1 MRCRKCNHIYKPTGR
16 NRSCPQCGYEPP
28 PDRPRRR
35 TPPPSDRWAQIEDRV
50 ARAALIICPIIALMA
65 LVTGQM
71 LILGG
76 LLMVVMGSF
85 LVLYII
91 FGRFDNL
98 SSGGLTRGLSIG
110 FGFLMLAGGVGSW
123 IWALNGGPVPPFPPR
138 VEIGEIYIGD
148 FAPFI
153 TIGILAL
160 ASGLGYLINRWLAR
174 LEVRRRNRSAEE
186 GAVFAIPPMARG
198 PLMMVMVLLVPM
210 MLFLVLS
217 ALNGANT
224 GVTPS
229 MGFGVPL
236 ILSPVLIF
244 ALYMLRHNSGHVVL
258 TKDGVLLR
266 RLGRERRMRYED
278 ILAVKDFAFALP
290 PDLVLRGRG
299 KRLRVPRSV
308 ENFPRLYQIVRQRK
322 DALRPAEA
330 PRFPYRLAVAK
341 RAWVFAVAVLVAAG
355 VFYLGLGLYPAWDAL
370 LQGHGLPLAPEV
382 ARSTTILFSIM
393 SAVFIPAIV
402 LFIVGSFKL
411 RQPSALV
418 FTEDEIRF
426 RFPFQGWRAREAG
439 ELERVYLDPVHRT
452 VNARYEGAAVS
463 VEMTH
468 YTLVL
473 RFEDGLELWIDLDR
487 ALQFG
492 SSPERLHEA
501 LSRLWGK
508 ARNTHHLRW
517 E

>member
-1 MRCRKCNHIYKPTGR
+1 MRCRKCNHIYKPTR
-16 NRSCPQCGYEPP
+16 MNRSCPQCGYEPP

-35 TPPPSDRWAQIEDRV
+35 TPPPSEQRALPPSERWARIEDRV
-50 ARAALIICPIIALMA
+50 ACAALIICPLIALAA

-76 LLMVVMGSF
+76 LLIVVMGAF
-85 LVLYII
+85 LALYSA

-98 SSGGLTRGLSIG
+98 PNGGLTRGLSIG
-110 FGFLMLAGGVGSW
+110 FGLLMLAGGVGSW

-138 VEIGEIYIGD
+138 VEFGEIYIGD
-148 FAPFI
+148 FAPLI

-160 ASGLGYLINRWLAR
+160 ASGLGYLVNRWLAR
-174 LEVRRRNRSAEE
+174 LEARRRSRSVEE

-236 ILSPVLIF
+236 ILSPILIF

-258 TKDGVLLR
+258 TQDSVSLR
-266 RLGRERRMRYED
+266 RLGRERRIRYEE
-278 ILAVKDFAFALP
+278 ILAIKDFAFALP

-308 ENFPRLYQIVRQRK
+308 ENFPQLYQIIQQRRNVQ
-322 DALRPAEA
+322 RPTEA

-341 RAWVFAVAVLVAAG
+341 GAWVFAIVVLVVAG

-370 LQGHGLPLAPEV
+370 LKGHGLPLAPEV

-411 RQPSALV
+411 KQPSAFV

-439 ELERVYLDPVHRT
+439 ELKSVYLDPAHRT
-452 VNARYEGAAVS
+452 VSARYEGAAVS

-492 SSPERLHEA
+492 SSPERLHGV
-501 LSRLWGK
+501 LSRLYP
-508 ARNTHHLRW
+508 L
-517 E
+517 

>member
-1 MRCRKCNHIYKPTGR
+1 MRCRKCNHIYKPTR
-16 NRSCPQCGYEPP
+16 RSRACPQCGYEPP
-28 PDRPRRR
+28 PDETRRR
-35 TPPPSDRWAQIEDRV
+35 APLSERWAGIEDRV
-50 ARAALIICPIIALMA
+50 ARAVLVVCPIIALVA

-76 LLMVVMGSF
+76 LLAVVLGAY
-85 LVLYII
+85 LVLYSA

-98 SSGGLTRGLSIG
+98 SNGGLARGLSIG
-110 FGFLMLAGGVGSW
+110 FGLLMLAGGIGSW
-123 IWALNGGPVPPFPPR
+123 VWALSGGPVPPFPPR
-138 VEIGEIYIGD
+138 IEIKEVDIYDIS
-148 FAPFI
+148 PFI
-153 TIGILAL
+153 PIGIMAL
-160 ASGLGYLINRWLAR
+160 ASGLGYLVTRWLAR
-174 LEVRRRNRSAEE
+174 LEAHRRKRSAEE
-186 GAVFAIPPMARG
+186 GHVFAIPSMARG
-198 PLMMVMVLLVPM
+198 PMMMVMVLLVPM

-236 ILSPVLIF
+236 ILSPILIF

-258 TKDGVLLR
+258 TKDAVLLR
-266 RLGRERRMRYED
+266 RLGRERRVRYEE

-308 ENFPRLYQIVRQRK
+308 ENFPTLYQIIRQRR
-322 DALRPAEA
+322 DALRPTEA

-341 RAWVFAVAVLVAAG
+341 RAWVFAVAVLVVAG

-370 LQGHGLPLAPEV
+370 LKGQGLPLAPEV
-382 ARSTTILFSIM
+382 ARSTAILFSIM

-418 FTEDEIRF
+418 FTKDEIRF
-426 RFPFQGWRAREAG
+426 RFPFQGWRTREAG
-439 ELERVYLDPVHRT
+439 ELERVYLDPVHRAVT
-452 VNARYEGAAVS
+452 ARHEGVAVS

-468 YTLVL
+468 YALVL

-492 SSPERLHEA
+492 SSPERLHGA
-501 LSRLWGK
+501 LTCLYPGSSPL
-508 ARNTHHLRW
+508 TLP
-517 E
+517 